1 MLFWRVKMKENDI
14 VRTTIYLPRNLHTI
28 LKKREINMSRMVR
41 AFIDTILQDD
51 ELEIIERKIMQ
62 LKKRLQ
68 ELEAKRQYLLQQREK
83 EKLQEETI
91 MEKARKFVA
100 YLNNLFKQEPY
111 DLEMTLITSQALQF
125 IQEEFGVN
133 LKVKDILQMQQKAKS
148 NGGEIHIEDILPY
161 FEKLAVARK
170 EAKEVIHA

>member
-1 MLFWRVKMKENDI
+1 MKENDI

-28 LKKREINMSRMVR
+28 LKKREINVSRMVR

-51 ELEIIERKIMQ
+51 ELEIIEREIMQ

-100 YLNNLFKQEPY
+100 YLNNLFRNEPY
-111 DLEMTLITSQALQF
+111 DLEMTLITTDSLQY

-133 LKVKDILQMQQKAKS
+133 MKVKDILQMQQKAKS
-148 NGGEIHIEDILPY
+148 NGGKIHIEDILPY

-170 EAKEVIHA
+170 EVKGVIHA

>member
-1 MLFWRVKMKENDI
+1 MGENDI
-14 VRTTIYLPRNLHTI
+14 VRTTIYLPRNLHAI
-28 LKKREINMSRMVR
+28 LKKREINVSRMVR

-51 ELEIIERKIMQ
+51 ELEIIEREIMQ

-68 ELEAKRQYLLQQREK
+68 ELEAKRAYLLKKREE
-83 EKLQEETI
+83 EKLQQQSI
-91 MEKARKFVA
+91 MEKAKKFVN
-100 YLNNLFKQEPY
+100 YLNNLFQQEPS
-111 DLEMTLITSQALQF
+111 DLEMTLITSQAIQF

-148 NGGEIHIEDILPY
+148 NGGKIHIEDILPY

-170 EAKEVIHA
+170 EAREGIL